1 MSRKILIVDDDADLL
16 EAQRLFLEARG
27 FEVRCA
33 ASAAEGLQA
42 LERFTPDLVTTDLMM
57 EHHDSG
63 FGFCRQV
70 KARSATARTPVLML
84 TGVSSETG
92 LGFSRRTREE
102 RDFIAADE
110 LIAKPVTPRQLCE
123 HIERHLARAA
133 ALAGAAR
140 G

>member
-1 MSRKILIVDDDADLL
+1 MSAKILIVDDDPDLV
-16 EAQRLFLEARG
+16 EAQRLYLESRG

-33 ASAAEGLQA
+33 PSAAEGLRV
-42 LERFTPDLVTTDLMM
+42 LEGFTPDLVTADLMM

-63 FGFCRQV
+63 FAFCREV
-70 KARSATARTPVLML
+70 KARPATARVPVLML
-84 TGVSSETG
+84 TGMPSETG
-92 LGFSRRTREE
+92 LGFSRRTKEE

-123 HIERHLARAA
+123 HIERHLARVA